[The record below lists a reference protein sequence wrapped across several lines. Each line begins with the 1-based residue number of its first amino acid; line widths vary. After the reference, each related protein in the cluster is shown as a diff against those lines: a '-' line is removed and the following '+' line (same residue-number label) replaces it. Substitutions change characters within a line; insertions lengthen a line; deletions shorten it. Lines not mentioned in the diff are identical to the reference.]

1 MPRFAANLSMLF
13 TELPLLARFEA
24 AARAGFAGVEMMFPY
39 EASAQTLA
47 AALTANRLDMVLF
60 NAPPGDFAAGE
71 RGIAGIPGRE
81 AEFEQGLLQ
90 ALEYAGHLDCPRI
103 HVMAGLTHQGARRR
117 TWVENLRRGAHVAAA
132 AGVTL
137 LVEPINQRDMPGYL
151 VSHTREAL
159 ALIAL
164 VDAPNVRLQ
173 LDLYHRQIMEGDLI
187 AAIREYV
194 EFIAHV
200 QIAQPPDRGEPDRG
214 EIAYPE
220 VLAALDD
227 AGYQGWVGCEY
238 RPRTSTLEGLGWLKS
253 WWPSSDIKN
262 SLTDSD

>member
-24 AARAGFAGVEMMFPY
+24 AAQAGFIGVEMMFPY
-39 EASAQTLA
+39 EAPAHALA
-47 AALTANRLDMVLF
+47 AALTANRLEMVLF
-60 NAPPGDFAAGE
+60 NAPPGDFTAGE
-71 RGIAGIPGRE
+71 RGVAGLPGRE
-81 AEFEQGLLQ
+81 AEFEQSLLQ
-90 ALEYAGHLDCPRI
+90 ALAYAAQLDCSRI

-117 TWVENLRRGAHVAAA
+117 TWVENLRRGAHLAAA

-151 VSHTREAL
+151 VSRTEEAL

-164 VDAPNVRLQ
+164 VDAPNLRLQ

-187 AAIREYV
+187 AAIREYA

-200 QIAQPPDRGEPDRG
+200 QIAQPPDRGEPDHG
-214 EIAYPE
+214 EIAFPE

-227 AGYQGWVGCEY
+227 TGYQGWVGCEY
-238 RPRTSTLEGLGWLKS
+238 HPRAGTLAGLGWLKS
-253 WWPSSDIKN
+253 WWPSSDILG
-262 SLTDSD
+262 S

>member
-24 AARAGFAGVEMMFPY
+24 AARTGFTGVEMMFPY
-39 EASAQTLA
+39 EAPARELA
-47 AALTANRLDMVLF
+47 AALTANRLEMVLF

-71 RGIAGIPGRE
+71 RGIAGLPGWE
-81 AEFEQGLLQ
+81 AEFEKSLLH
-90 ALEYAGHLDCPRI
+90 ALAYAAELDCPRI

-117 TWVENLRRGAHVAAA
+117 TFVENLRRAGHLAAA

-151 VSHTREAL
+151 VSRTEEAL

-164 VDAPNVRLQ
+164 VDAPNLRLQ

-187 AAIREYV
+187 AAIREYA

-214 EIAYPE
+214 EIAFEE

-227 AGYQGWVGCEY
+227 TGYQGCVGCEY
-238 RPRTSTLEGLGWLKS
+238 RPRAGTLEGLGWLKS
-253 WWPSSDIKN
+253 WWPSSDIRG
-262 SLTDSD
+262 S